1 MPRGTLT
8 APGEKLRMAFTPA
21 ATTAST
27 DELRRR
33 RRHGDHHDANPL
45 ALDDLP
51 KIARVG
57 DQNPAARAPA
67 DLLLERVEQRDHLE
81 PVLAEAGVI
90 GKREA
95 EVAGAHDRHTDVAI
109 ETEDLLQVPP
119 QLLDV
124 VPDAAYAELAE
135 VRQVLPNLRRIQ
147 LELLGKRLRRNRADA
162 HRIEGRQRS
171 ADTPTGD
178 WWSAPTRAR
187 PAPGTPA
194 RRTACSLLSQA
205 KSIIAPRVEGE
216 AGRTFAI
223 GSGIRTRTPNPE
235 PAFE

>member
-1 MPRGTLT
+1 MRFELD
-8 APGEKLRMAFTPA
+8 A
-21 ATTAST
+21 ARDFDRAGREIE
-27 DELRRR
+27 DGLHAGRDHRVDRELRRR

-51 KIARVG
+51 KIACVG

-95 EVAGAHDRHTDVAI
+95 EVAGTHDRHTDVAI

-162 HRIEGRQRS
+162 HRIEGRQR
-171 ADTPTGD
+171 AQIH
-178 WWSAPTRAR
+178 R
-187 PAPGTPA
+187 
-194 RRTACSLLSQA
+194 Q
-205 KSIIAPRVEGE
+205 
-216 AGRTFAI
+216 AI
-223 GSGIRTRTPNPE
+223 GGQLRHGLDLRPGRRLAGQLVLFCHKRNRL
-235 PAFE
+235 